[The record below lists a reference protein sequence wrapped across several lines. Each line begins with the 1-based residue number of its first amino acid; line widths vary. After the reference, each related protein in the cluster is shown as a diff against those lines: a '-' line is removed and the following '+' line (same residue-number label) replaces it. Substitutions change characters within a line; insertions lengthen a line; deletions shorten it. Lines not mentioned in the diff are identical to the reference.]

1 MQFREVLRL
10 LDGSHPV
17 EEAVQAYQEARREL
31 ERERCDHFTAL
42 GAAPEQP
49 CPAASV
55 YHAQS
60 AISRDWVPRLTQEE
74 SYAHALDL
82 GYKSYP
88 GAPYVT
94 LAESWPVD
102 SSLLDAIRS
111 RRSVSDLDDR
121 PLDPARLATLLRL
134 ACGVTA
140 GGRLPLRA
148 APSAG
153 ALFPVETY
161 VLAFRVDD
169 LEPGLYH
176 YAPLDDRLERV
187 SALPDR
193 RTVIADV
200 LAPGL
205 ADTTPPVILA
215 MTAVLPRVQAKYG
228 ERGYRFSLLEAGHI
242 GQNLSLL
249 AAGLG
254 LAGNCIGGFCDD
266 EVNRLLGLPAPDE
279 VALYLFL
286 AGWPRPATGE
296 EEPAP

>member
-1 MQFREVLRL
+1 MQFREVLQL

-31 ERERCDHFTAL
+31 ERERRDHFTAL
-42 GAAPEQP
+42 GAAPEQE

-60 AISRDWVPRLTQEE
+60 VISRDWVPRLTAEE

-88 GAPYVT
+88 DSPHVT

-102 SSLLDAIRS
+102 LSLVDAIRS
-111 RRSVSDLDDR
+111 RRSVSDVEDR
-121 PLDPARLATLLRL
+121 PLDLARLATLLRL
-134 ACGVTA
+134 ACGVTMR
-140 GGRLPLRA
+140 GPLPLRA

-161 VLAFRVDD
+161 VLAFRVDG

-176 YAPLDDRLERV
+176 YAPLGDRLERI
-187 SALPDR
+187 SSLPDR
-193 RTVIADV
+193 RTVIAEV

-205 ADTTPPVILA
+205 ADITPPLILSL
-215 MTAVLPRVQAKYG
+215 TAVLPRVQAKYG

-242 GQNLSLL
+242 GQNMSLVS
-249 AAGLG
+249 AGMG

-279 VALYLFL
+279 IALYLFL
-286 AGWPRPATGE
+286 VGWPRPATGE
-296 EEPAP
+296 EPAP